1 MALPQPDAGGDLERL
16 APVSRGLPET
26 VGPAAGVEELTSE
39 VHVVA
44 LWCWRP
50 QEEASRAPI
59 GWRLRWSV
67 LCPDEEDLGVDLSA
81 GGARPL
87 R

>member
-44 LWCWRP
+44 FGAGDRKRRP
-50 QEEASRAPI
+50 RGLQ
-59 GWRLRWSV
+59 L
-67 LCPDEEDLGVDLSA
+67 DGV
-81 GGARPL
+81 
-87 R
+87 